1 MRRQNESVDSRVN
14 LVPAPV
20 ARAFAPLTA
29 TGRTVAWIVIVA
41 WVAAWQLGWDEWAVV
56 AGIGIVALI
65 LAVPFT
71 FGRMNLASEVRLE
84 PQRVV
89 VGERAAGEMVVRNTT
104 ALRSLPLTVE
114 LTVGVGLAR
123 FAVPSL
129 APEGTH
135 DELFTLPTIRRA
147 VLPVGP
153 LSTVRSDPLGMIRRE
168 RRWGR
173 IEELFIHPRT
183 HRLDRLGAGFL
194 RDLEGQATTQLSPSD
209 IAFHTLREYVPGD
222 DRRHIHWR
230 SSAKLDKLMVRQFV
244 DTRRSELLL
253 LIGERAD
260 DYRSEDEFELAVSI
274 AASLGVRALRDQ
286 QDVVFVGGSR
296 LFAADTPQTLLDSSA
311 RLQAEE
317 RGGDL
322 LQAASTGRRAAPNPT
337 IVMCV
342 TGSRV
347 GDDQL
352 RRAGAVLNGSGRTI
366 VMVADESGAASRR
379 SVGGVPCVGVPA
391 LDDLERIL
399 AGALQ

>member
-1 MRRQNESVDSRVN
+1 MT
-14 LVPAPV
+14 LA
-20 ARAFAPLTA
+20 
-29 TGRTVAWIVIVA
+29 A
-41 WVAAWQLGWDEWAVV
+41 WVAAWRLGWEEWAAF
-56 AGIGIVALI
+56 AGIGVVALV

-71 FGRMNLASEVRLE
+71 LGRMNLSSEVRLE

-89 VGERAAGEMVVRNTT
+89 VGERAAGELLVQNSTSI
-104 ALRSLPLTVE
+104 RSLPLTVE
-114 LTVGVGLAR
+114 LTVGEGMAR

-129 APEGTH
+129 APDGTH

-153 LSTVRSDPLGMIRRE
+153 LSTVRSDPLGLIRRE

-253 LIGERAD
+253 MISEHAD
-260 DYRSEDEFELAVSI
+260 DYASADEFELAVSI
-274 AASLGVRALRDQ
+274 AASVGLRALRDQ
-286 QDVVFVGGSR
+286 QTVTFVGGDRVLPS
-296 LFAADTPQTLLDSSA
+296 DTPQSLLDSSS
-311 RLQAEE
+311 RLQCAA

-322 LQAASTGRRAAPNPT
+322 TRAATVGRRAAPGST

-342 TGSRV
+342 SGSRMRDEGLQHSRSV
-347 GDDQL
+347 LGGD
-352 RRAGAVLNGSGRTI
+352 GSVLALI
-366 VMVADESGAASRR
+366 ADEAGSLGRR
-379 SVGGVPCVGVPA
+379 GVGGIPCLTVPM
-391 LDDLERIL
+391 LDDLERVL
-399 AGALQ
+399 GGVLQR